1 MSTSKS
7 SWLDSYRLQITD
19 NIEAR
24 AQWHVPE
31 NEDNSD
37 ISSSRSRGDSDI
49 SSCDDF
55 APQNESES
63 EEYKRNLGEGT
74 EEESSNQPAPSENVS
89 QGKFRENTVV
99 MKDSQPIVDTNEGD
113 SHENDAGTQISNRLE
128 VSSITASDLRGGE
141 CPIDTED
148 VIDSDAVGKE
158 KTQMSG
164 FPRRKF
170 LTTPSTSSSKMNIEQ
185 STQGSPPTIENTSSS
200 SNSDTDDDHYDRG
213 NQTAWL
219 TRKRKRFSPTKRH
232 IRSSNITSKQ
242 RLKHNVRPAK
252 HRRLLP
258 SGGSQFSNR
267 PLALKPLS
275 GPPCSG
281 YDAKICY
288 SDDSSDDSIHKRA
301 ILHQYNTRTSTISVP
316 VHKRAILYQSSQ
328 RTLTSPVLVHK
339 GAILYQYDARN
350 SP

>member
-1 MSTSKS
+1 MALFPDTFFIPHAQGS
-7 SWLDSYRLQITD
+7 LQIIQYSGPPKPKQTSLRNPSKALSNKHSPKSNTQLENKED
-19 NIEAR
+19 L
-24 AQWHVPE
+24 VPTSDE
-31 NEDNSD
+31 VKVIDLTYLEDNSD

-258 SGGSQFSNR
+258 SGG
-267 PLALKPLS
+267 
-275 GPPCSG
+275 
-281 YDAKICY
+281 
-288 SDDSSDDSIHKRA
+288 
-301 ILHQYNTRTSTISVP
+301 T
-316 VHKRAILYQSSQ
+316 
-328 RTLTSPVLVHK
+328 
-339 GAILYQYDARN
+339 
-350 SP
+350 